1 MKHSIIVVGLTAVI
15 IFSSGPVVGAVQDA
29 QEEFLQKT
37 ARELYALIMCPICSG
52 QTIGQS
58 SAETSAQMRDLV
70 LKKLRQGETKEEVL
84 QYFVSKYGERIL
96 AEPTK
101 RGFNRMLW
109 LLPFVIVVVAV
120 AVISILMRRWS
131 KTTSTKDPV
140 QTEPRVD
147 ENQQSEY
154 VTRLEKELK
163 EFGDGF

>member
-1 MKHSIIVVGLTAVI
+1 MRREIFVTGLMAFILFFPNLAVM
-15 IFSSGPVVGAVQDA
+15 AVQGA
-29 QEEFLQKT
+29 QEESLQKT

-58 SAETSAQMRDLV
+58 NTETSAQMRDLV
-70 LKKLRQGETKEEVL
+70 LKKLHQGETKEDVL
-84 QYFVSKYGERIL
+84 QYFASKYGERVL

-101 RGFNRMLW
+101 GGFNRMLW

-120 AVISILMRRWS
+120 AVISLLMRRWS
-131 KTTSTKDPV
+131 TRDSV
-140 QTEPRVD
+140 ETEPRFD

-163 EFGDGF
+163 EFGDGL

>member
-1 MKHSIIVVGLTAVI
+1 MRCKIFITGLMVI
-15 IFSSGPVVGAVQDA
+15 LFFPNLAAMAVQDA
-29 QEEFLQKT
+29 QEESLQKT

-58 SAETSAQMRDLV
+58 STETSSQMRDLV

-84 QYFVSKYGERIL
+84 RYFASRYGERIL

-101 RGFNRMLW
+101 GGFNRMLW
-109 LLPFVIVVVAV
+109 LLPFVIVIVAV
-120 AVISILMRRWS
+120 VVISLLMRRWS
-131 KTTSTKDPV
+131 RRVSV
-140 QTEPRVD
+140 ETEPRLD

-163 EFGDGF
+163 EFGDGH

>member
-1 MKHSIIVVGLTAVI
+1 MRRKIFVAGLMVILFFPNLAVM
-15 IFSSGPVVGAVQDA
+15 AVQGA
-29 QEEFLQKT
+29 QEESLQKT

-52 QTIGQS
+52 QTIGQFNT
-58 SAETSAQMRDLV
+58 ETSAQMRDLV

-84 QYFVSKYGERIL
+84 QYFASKYGERVL

-101 RGFNRMLW
+101 GGFNRMLW

-120 AVISILMRRWS
+120 ALISLLMRRWS
-131 KTTSTKDPV
+131 TRASME
-140 QTEPRVD
+140 TEPRFD

-163 EFGDGF
+163 EFGDGL

>member
-1 MKHSIIVVGLTAVI
+1 MRRKIFVAGLMVILFFPNLAVM
-15 IFSSGPVVGAVQDA
+15 AVQGA
-29 QEEFLQKT
+29 QEESLQKT

-58 SAETSAQMRDLV
+58 NTETSAQMRGLV

-84 QYFVSKYGERIL
+84 QYFASKYGERVL

-101 RGFNRMLW
+101 GGFNRMLW

-120 AVISILMRRWS
+120 AVISLLMRRWS
-131 KTTSTKDPV
+131 TRASME
-140 QTEPRVD
+140 TEPRFD

-154 VTRLEKELK
+154 LTRLEKELK
-163 EFGDGF
+163 EFGDGL

>member
-1 MKHSIIVVGLTAVI
+1 MKRKIFVAGLMAFILFYPNLAAMAVE
-15 IFSSGPVVGAVQDA
+15 GA
-29 QEEFLQKT
+29 QEESLQKT

-58 SAETSAQMRDLV
+58 SAETSVQMRDLV

-84 QYFVSKYGERIL
+84 QYFASKYGERVL

-101 RGFNRMLW
+101 GGFNRMLW

-120 AVISILMRRWS
+120 VVISLLMRRWS
-131 KTTSTKDPV
+131 KRVSV
-140 QTEPRVD
+140 ETEPRFD

-154 VTRLEKELK
+154 LTRMEKELK
-163 EFGDGF
+163 EFGDGL